1 MKNKNNGETY
11 YTLSG
16 VPSKD
21 TLSIRE
27 QKELDEKKK
36 NNTLTNEDRKK
47 LQGDDSIGS
56 RRSRSG
62 LFYKDRVNYN
72 PNVEYFMVDYM
83 DRTDMSHIRL
93 PYMTQLELVG
103 FLRHFVEDDGFLN
116 MSGLQII
123 PEDELDSKLNIKC
136 PDGEIREISLREFIF
151 DDRYERISNRVKD
164 EKSNFLKEIYERRNP
179 PEVEMDDEEDNEDT
193 SNYTQHQLYEMEHQ
207 VHNDQ
212 IRLS

>member
-27 QKELDEKKK
+27 QKELDEKRK
-36 NNTLTNEDRKK
+36 NNTLTNKDREK
-47 LQGDDSIGS
+47 LWNDDSIGS

-62 LFYKDRVNYN
+62 WLYKDRVKYN

-103 FLRHFVEDDGFLN
+103 FLRHFVEDSGFLTISN
-116 MSGLQII
+116 
-123 PEDELDSKLNIKC
+123 LNITSENRLDRKLDVKC
-136 PDGEIREISLREFIF
+136 QDDKIRQFSLRELIF
-151 DDRYERISNRVKD
+151 DERYERISNRVKD